1 MAKGEFCCS
10 ENVIHEG
17 AVAEVREKMHS
28 GEALDTVAGF
38 FKVLGDGTRM
48 RMISALAVRELCVCD
63 LAELLEMGQS
73 AVSHQLRLLR
83 QARLVR
89 CRREGKSSV
98 YALDDDHVEKIFRL
112 GLSHIEEQNR
122 NGG

>member
-63 LAELLEMGQS
+63 LGGGAGHDEERGEPPAGHPARGAACKVPPRGQER
-73 AVSHQLRLLR
+73 VLFHRRRPRLQDAGR
-83 QARLVR
+83 
-89 CRREGKSSV
+89 GP
-98 YALDDDHVEKIFRL
+98 
-112 GLSHIEEQNR
+112 
-122 NGG
+122 

>member
-63 LAELLEMGQS
+63 LAAVLGMTKS
-73 AVSHQLRLLR
+73 AASHQLGTLR
-83 QARLVR
+83 AARLVK
-89 CRREGKSSV
+89 CRREGKSVFYSI
-98 YALDDDHVEKIFRL
+98 DDDHVYKMLEG
-112 GLSHIEEQNR
+112 GLEHVH
-122 NGG
+122 G

>member
-48 RMISALAVRELCVCD
+48 RMISALAGRELCVCD
-63 LAELLEMGQS
+63 LAAVLGMTKS
-73 AVSHQLRLLR
+73 AVSHQLGTLR
-83 QARLVR
+83 AARLVK
-89 CRREGKSSV
+89 CRREGKSVFYSI
-98 YALDDDHVEKIFRL
+98 DDDHVYKMLEG
-112 GLSHIEEQNR
+112 GLEHVH
-122 NGG
+122 G